1 MLFVV
6 LIWSF
11 CGIAVANSNDIEVEY
26 KSRVLAAVTKMSLAE
41 DPGDLFHPE
50 EHQLFLTSETEQSG
64 ERLFETLVDL
74 LDEVNNPSVVAG
86 MLSLMSETGVRKSE
100 LIAVVEEILENG
112 HPAED
117 DEYYIAYSAIGRI
130 EKFGS
135 ERHVDLLLEYVDHEH
150 RRVRIQATK
159 ALGAVAGLDAIE
171 KIRAKLD
178 ERRRRIGE
186 EEAKKDLVFLNA
198 EKAINKISSRF
209 EGEEPEN
216 GVIEEEKTAVAE
228 PAKVVIPK
236 QEVATT
242 VRINDS
248 EASQDKDELRIMR
261 WVLVGVLLCSV
272 ILIVAVS
279 RRSGKTSS
287 AKSR

>member
-117 DEYYIAYSAIGRI
+117 DEYYIAYSAIGP
-130 EKFGS
+130 
-135 ERHVDLLLEYVDHEH
+135 D
-150 RRVRIQATK
+150 
-159 ALGAVAGLDAIE
+159 
-171 KIRAKLD
+171 
-178 ERRRRIGE
+178 
-186 EEAKKDLVFLNA
+186 
-198 EKAINKISSRF
+198 
-209 EGEEPEN
+209 
-216 GVIEEEKTAVAE
+216 
-228 PAKVVIPK
+228 
-236 QEVATT
+236 
-242 VRINDS
+242 
-248 EASQDKDELRIMR
+248 
-261 WVLVGVLLCSV
+261 
-272 ILIVAVS
+272 
-279 RRSGKTSS
+279 
-287 AKSR
+287 